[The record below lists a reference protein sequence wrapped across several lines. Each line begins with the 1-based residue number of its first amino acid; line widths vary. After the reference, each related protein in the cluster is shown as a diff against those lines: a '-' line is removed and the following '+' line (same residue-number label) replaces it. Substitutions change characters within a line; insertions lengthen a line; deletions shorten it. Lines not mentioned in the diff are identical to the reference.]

1 MLHSGFSQETGL
13 GEGDL
18 MLVKYI
24 SGNYMLVK
32 TQYVSEK
39 FGEKGCGWK
48 IFIDIHNVYYT
59 YKA

>member
-1 MLHSGFSQETGL
+1 MLHSGFSQENGL

-39 FGEKGCGWK
+39 FGEKN
-48 IFIDIHNVYYT
+48 ISS
-59 YKA
+59 